1 MGNSIK
7 ECSNDSLF
15 NTCLQ
20 VNINILIEKYS
31 QKHPE
36 LTDNYKQALHN
47 SYLKEEIFGFTIKA
61 EKERLDEITT
71 ISHQKSV

>member
-20 VNINILIEKYS
+20 VNINILIEKYRREKRKSIMKLKIFLIS
-31 QKHPE
+31 QTTP
-36 LTDNYKQALHN
+36 LN
-47 SYLKEEIFGFTIKA
+47 SI
-61 EKERLDEITT
+61 
-71 ISHQKSV
+71 QKLRKY